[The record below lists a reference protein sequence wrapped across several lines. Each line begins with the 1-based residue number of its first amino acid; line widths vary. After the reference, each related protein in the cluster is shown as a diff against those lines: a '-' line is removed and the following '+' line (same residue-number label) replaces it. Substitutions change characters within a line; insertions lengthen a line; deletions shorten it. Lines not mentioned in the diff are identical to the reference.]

1 LISKRCGTFC
11 LTGGNEFPGGVAC
24 ANSLSVF
31 FCKKMH
37 ASEDEGKFFSGK
49 ISALASLSAVPA
61 MLQMPIFMEELG
73 GSNFPRSAIC
83 CNFFAQVDVYIP
95 NSANNNGLKVEY

>member
-1 LISKRCGTFC
+1 
-11 LTGGNEFPGGVAC
+11 
-24 ANSLSVF
+24 
-31 FCKKMH
+31 
-37 ASEDEGKFFSGK
+37 
-49 ISALASLSAVPA
+49 
-61 MLQMPIFMEELG
+61 LQMPIFMEELG